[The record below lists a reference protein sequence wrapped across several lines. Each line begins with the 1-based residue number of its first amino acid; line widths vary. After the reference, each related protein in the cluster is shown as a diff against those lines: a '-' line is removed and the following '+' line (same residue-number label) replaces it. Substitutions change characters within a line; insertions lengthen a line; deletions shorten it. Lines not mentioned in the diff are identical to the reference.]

1 MNKKK
6 RNHFQE
12 LTKGK
17 MGCTNSKLETEIVQ
31 IKKEAC
37 QQAIEQNTLQVE
49 FIYLMGELKIIKQ
62 QLEEL
67 QVFKEQFQDL

>member
-1 MNKKK
+1 
-6 RNHFQE
+6 
-12 LTKGK
+12 
-17 MGCTNSKLETEIVQ
+17 MGCMSSKQECEIV
-31 IKKEAC
+31 KLKTEMS

-62 QLEEL
+62 QLAEF